1 MPNGSLEFLKALAG
15 GHQEVNTFKGQ
26 GQRGQAWS
34 SQWKVATW
42 FSAQVFPE
50 SNLLNKT
57 FPDWQ
62 QWSRS
67 GSLK

>member
-1 MPNGSLEFLKALAG
+1 MPNGGLAFLKALAG

-26 GQRGQAWS
+26 EQRGPAWS

-42 FSAQVFPE
+42 FSAQGFSE
-50 SNLLNKT
+50 SNLLNRT
-57 FPDWQ
+57 FPNWQ